1 MKKPLLITIDT
12 EGDNLWARPRHI
24 TSRNA
29 AYLPRFQ
36 SLCERYGYKPTYLVN
51 YEMAVNAG
59 FVEFSRDLLR
69 RDGAEIGLHLH
80 AWHSPPD
87 HRLTSDDY
95 ACSPYLIE
103 FPREVMAA
111 KIRFLT
117 SLLEDT
123 FETGMVSHRAGRWAI
138 NADYA
143 RELVANGYMVDCS
156 VTPHVSWMTVRGA
169 TRGGSDYRN
178 FPTQPYFVN
187 LDDIERPG
195 NSPLLELPMSIRPR
209 WPTMAAGVMRRAYH
223 TRLGYHLLKP
233 LVGLQWLRPNGAN
246 RNEMI
251 ELARDLWSGNAP
263 YAQFMLHSSE
273 LMPGGSPNFPTGRSI
288 DALYEDIE
296 ALFDTMKDRYYGSTL
311 KEFRANHGEAF
322 REPRI
327 TVEEPG
333 FLRPYRPR
341 AATVTPSTSEI

>member
-12 EGDNLWARPRHI
+12 EGDNLWARPRRI
-24 TSRNA
+24 TSHNA
-29 AYLPRFQ
+29 AFLPRFQ

-51 YEMAVNAG
+51 YEMAVNAS
-59 FVEFSRDLLR
+59 FVEFARDLLHR
-69 RDGAEIGLHLH
+69 NTAEIGLHLH

-117 SLLEDT
+117 NLLEET
-123 FETGMVSHRAGRWAI
+123 FETDMISHRAGRWAI
-138 NADYA
+138 NSDYA

-156 VTPHVSWMTVRGA
+156 VTPHVSWLHARGA
-169 TRGGSDYRN
+169 TRGGSDYRD
-178 FPTQPYFVN
+178 FPALPYFVD

-195 NSPLLELPMSIRPR
+195 KSPLLELPMSIRPR
-209 WPTMAAGVMRRAYH
+209 WTSLAVGTMRRIYR

-246 RNEMI
+246 REEMI
-251 ELARDLWSGNAP
+251 ELAHDLWYGNTP

-273 LMPGGSPNFPTGRSI
+273 LMPGGSPNFPTDRSI
-288 DALYEDIE
+288 DALYDDLD
-296 ALFDTMKDRYYGSTL
+296 ALFDATKDRYCGSTL
-311 KEFRANHGEAF
+311 KEFRANYSDVL
-322 REPRI
+322 REPSVEVKEAGFVRSYQPATA
-327 TVEEPG
+327 TVS
-333 FLRPYRPR
+333 PR
-341 AATVTPSTSEI
+341 ASST